1 MQASDRLHM
10 YLEHS
15 QDFINQNIWEQR
27 MDIGVFLQFL
37 LKGLWVETIKLD
49 LVVYSR
55 LNITWNR

>member
-55 LNITWNR
+55 LYITWNR

>member
-37 LKGLWVETIKLD
+37 LKGL
-49 LVVYSR
+49 
-55 LNITWNR
+55 